1 LKGKLINTN
10 QENVYWTW
18 HVHVYAFFQ
27 SKQSRHIANMH
38 TAGE

>member
-1 LKGKLINTN
+1 LKVKLINTN

-18 HVHVYAFFQ
+18 HVPVCAFFQ

-38 TAGE
+38 KVGE